1 MTFIE
6 FIKQQFIE
14 EGATTRKMLERV
26 PNDQLDYKPHEK
38 SMDMKR
44 LATHLADLPGWI
56 YMTFTTD
63 ELDFATSPYE
73 PPAVNNTAELLA
85 YFDKRY
91 NESLQ
96 TLVLENEALLSKPW
110 TLRNGEAIYNT
121 APKIEIIRMSLS
133 QQIHHR
139 AQLGVYLRLLN
150 IPIPGSY
157 GPSAD
162 ENNFKLLL
170 K

>member
-1 MTFIE
+1 MTFME
-6 FIKQQFIE
+6 FFKQQFIE
-14 EGATTRKMLERV
+14 EGATTRKMLERI
-26 PNDQLDYKPHEK
+26 PDEQLNYKPHEK

-44 LATHLADLPGWI
+44 LATHIADLPGWI

-63 ELDFATSPYE
+63 ELDFARQPYE
-73 PPAVNNTAELLA
+73 PPPVNNNAELLA

-96 TLVLENEALLSKPW
+96 TLVPENEALLSKPW
-110 TLRNGEAIYNT
+110 TLRNGDSIYST
-121 APKIEIIRMSLS
+121 DPKIDIIKMSLS

-162 ENNFKLLL
+162 ENAFA
-170 K
+170 

>member
-6 FIKQQFIE
+6 FFKQQFIE
-14 EGATTRKMLERV
+14 EAATTRKMLALV
-26 PNDQLDYKPHEK
+26 PDNQFDYKPHVK

-44 LATHLADLPGWI
+44 LATHIADLPGWI
-56 YMTFTTD
+56 YMTFTTN
-63 ELDFATSPYE
+63 EIDFAQPYE
-73 PPAVNNTAELLA
+73 QPAINNHTDLMV
-85 YFDKRY
+85 YFEKRY
-91 NESLQ
+91 NEGLS
-96 TLVLENEALLSKPW
+96 TLVKENERQLNKPW
-110 TLRNGEAIYNT
+110 TLRNGDKIYSSN
-121 APKIEIIRMSLS
+121 PKIEILRMSLS

-162 ENNFKLLL
+162 ENNFN
-170 K
+170 